1 MSVIQSKINKPFTEE
16 LLEQFLDDFHDYSEE
31 QLRFEQGELGMH
43 AISEDEY
50 HNYCS
55 DATYYVE
62 EYYDELDLFDILD
75 LELDKDGH
83 FIFEDPVMDL
93 ASSYESSIKDHFAK
107 EKLKSFPNSEFIN
120 NLAIGFLSLIEER
133 TDMVTEKYF
142 DKPIATED
150 EYNRVFIDILEDFTN
165 NKVMD
170 FFNKE
175 TLKKNPLY
183 KHVSKLVRENIEKDY
198 DNCMKSNENHNIK
211 RPYYFKH
218 SKDPNLTYKEIKDV
232 LEMHK
237 KYINLVKN
245 KAKLPKDDPQY
256 FNILE
261 TNSFEEMYD
270 GLTKMVERSELE
282 KYVKR
287 FVGSYKNLL
296 NEESMERFA
305 EIKRMRVDEKK
316 IRYHLSKISLMDD
329 SESLN
334 AALGKVM
341 SNSESFDLIKMT
353 IENEKLNAPVIYEDK
368 QFMVVAMLDFKAS
381 QKLSASS
388 WCISSSKSYFDNYS
402 SNGNFNISIYDN
414 KTGYSNPNSQ
424 IGITINE
431 NGMISYAFDKK
442 NKNIISQVNRIIER
456 IKPDIVEGLQQ
467 RNAYSELMNFKS
479 DMNNWSVSELGNP
492 VFVLNR
498 LDKEYLKKCDFSGF
512 DGASAIENYKAK
524 NRNLPE
530 KEVQSEVNKFQK
542 LLDNYSSDNEIKSFI
557 NDKLLKE
564 EPKKARRV
572 RLS

>member
-1 MSVIQSKINKPFTEE
+1 MSVIQSKINQPFTEE
-16 LLEQFLDDFHDYSEE
+16 LLEQFLDEFSDYAEE

-43 AISEDEY
+43 AISEDDY
-50 HNYCS
+50 GTYCS

-93 ASSYESSIKDHFAK
+93 ASSYESSIKSHFAK
-107 EKLKSFPNSEFIN
+107 EKLKSFPNSEFMN
-120 NLAIGFLSLIEER
+120 DLSIGFLSLIEER
-133 TDMVTEKYF
+133 TDMVSAKYF
-142 DKPIATED
+142 DKPIKTED

-165 NKVMD
+165 NKVID

-183 KHVSKLVRENIEKDY
+183 KHVSNLVRKNIEEDY
-198 DNCMKSNENHNIK
+198 NNCMKSNEKHDIK

-218 SKDPNLTYKEIKDV
+218 SKDPNLTYKEVKDV

-287 FVGSYKNLL
+287 FIGSYKNLL

-305 EIKRMRVDEKK
+305 EIKKMRVDEKK
-316 IRYHLSKISLMDD
+316 IRYHLSKISLMED
-329 SESLN
+329 SSSLN
-334 AALGKVM
+334 SALEKVM
-341 SNSESFDLIKMT
+341 SNSNSFDLIKMT
-353 IENEKLNAPVIYEDK
+353 IENEKLNSPIIYEDN

-388 WCISSSKSYFDNYS
+388 WCISGSSMYFNNYS
-402 SNGNFNISIYDN
+402 SNNNINISIYDN
-414 KTGYSNPNSQ
+414 KARYNNPNSQ
-424 IGITINE
+424 MGITINE
-431 NGMISYAFDKK
+431 EGVISHAFDKN
-442 NKNIISQVNRIIER
+442 NKNIISQVNRVIER
-456 IKPDIVEGLQQ
+456 IKPDIIKGLKQ
-467 RNAYSELMNFKS
+467 RDAYSELMNFKS
-479 DMNNWSVSELGNP
+479 DMNNWSVSDLKNP

-498 LDKEYLKKCDFSGF
+498 LDKEYLKKCDFSDF
-512 DGASAIENYKAK
+512 DKMSVIEDYKVK
-524 NRNLPE
+524 NSGLSE
-530 KEVQSEVNKFQK
+530 KEIESEINKFEK
-542 LLDNYSSDNEIKSFI
+542 VLDNNSNENDIKSFI
-557 NDKLLKE
+557 NDRFLKE
-564 EPKKARRV
+564 EPKSSRRIKF
-572 RLS
+572 S